1 MSDTIPGNAAGLFSQ
16 FLAALRD
23 EGHHLPLSD
32 AAAAQM
38 IADALDVLDPDDAT
52 EGEEDVAAA
61 VGYFANS
68 FASVAADLSED
79 SDDA

>member
-1 MSDTIPGNAAGLFSQ
+1 MPSTIPGNAAGLFSQ

-32 AAAAQM
+32 AAAARM
-38 IADALDVLDPDDAT
+38 IADALDVLDSDDAV
-52 EGEEDVAAA
+52 EGEEDVAEA

-68 FASVAADLSED
+68 FASVAADLAED
-79 SDDA
+79 PDNA

>member
-1 MSDTIPGNAAGLFSQ
+1 MSPTIPGNAAGLFSQ
-16 FLAALRD
+16 FLDALRD

-38 IADALDVLDPDDAT
+38 IADALDILDPDDAV
-52 EGEEDVAAA
+52 EEEEDVADA

-68 FASVAADLSED
+68 FHSVASDLRDDTTED
-79 SDDA
+79 